1 MRRTA
6 YEILDNIATV
16 ADWYPLFFWSCMLLL
31 TVLLVLSVFGVKFL
45 VEKFNKTP
53 HKYSESTLDNKEEVL
68 GEKTENQWLKNMPF
82 FLGIIAMALFFY
94 SLKDRKNQ
102 ENFSSYR
109 NLKENTY
116 LSNTKYLFGIDVSH
130 YQGKIHWDKVKT
142 SKHPIEYVFMR
153 AAMGTNGKDSRFEY
167 NWREAKKQGFVRGA
181 YHYYRPNENS
191 EKQFANFAAT
201 VTLDK
206 GDFPPILD
214 IEEASKFG
222 VKNLRKGLK
231 KWLKLAET
239 AYGCKPVIYTGRSYY
254 HKYLKGHIKGY
265 PLWIASY
272 SGKHRLKNT
281 PWDFHQFTV
290 KTRVNGIR
298 TPVDGNDFKNSKA
311 QLLKMC
317 IQ

>member
-1 MRRTA
+1 MKRTA
-6 YEILDNIATV
+6 YEILNGIATV
-16 ADWYPLFFWSCMLLL
+16 ADWYPLFFWSCMFLLSVA
-31 TVLLVLSVFGVKFL
+31 TVLSVFGIKHL
-45 VEKFNKTP
+45 IEKF
-53 HKYSESTLDNKEEVL
+53 HKIPQKQSDNSL
-68 GEKTENQWLKNMPF
+68 GDNEKGLEEKTDREWLKISLY

-102 ENFSSYR
+102 EYLSSYL

-116 LSNTKYLFGIDVSH
+116 LSDSKYLFGIDVSH
-130 YQGKIHWDKVKT
+130 YQGKILWERVKT

-153 AAMGTNGKDSRFEY
+153 AAMGTDGKDNRFEY
-167 NWREAKKQGFVRGA
+167 NWREAKKQGFLRGA

-206 GDFPPILD
+206 GDFPPVLD

-222 VKNLRKGLK
+222 ADNLRKGLK

-239 AYGCKPVIYTGRSYY
+239 AYGCKPIVYTGRAYY

-298 TPVDGNDFKNSKA
+298 TPVDGNDCKKSKT